1 MKTLSTDPRA
11 IRTRQALR
19 DSLMQTV
26 IIKPFREI
34 TINDIATSANVN
46 RATFYLHYEDKYDLL
61 QDCADTLLLE
71 IREEIR
77 FAPDNPVD
85 TQPDVLITFHYE
97 RIITIL
103 EHFRKYREFYLA
115 MMGKNGDPLF
125 YTLLRDGASVWIQ
138 SELAKVLT
146 DCNMPIDQEYIEM
159 MVRFQSAGNF
169 DVILWWLEQ
178 NMHPPIEIMA
188 DRLAKITL
196 PPLIKSVNG

>member
-1 MKTLSTDPRA
+1 MH
-11 IRTRQALR
+11 
-19 DSLMQTV
+19 TV
-26 IIKPFREI
+26 ITKPFREI
-34 TINDIATSANVN
+34 TINDITQSASVN
-46 RATFYLHYEDKYDLL
+46 RATFYLHYEDKYALL

-71 IREEIR
+71 IREEIQ
-77 FAPDNPVD
+77 FAPDNPAD

-103 EHFRKYREFYLA
+103 EHFRKHRDFYLA

-125 YTLLRDGASVWIQ
+125 YTLLREGASAWIQ
-138 SELAKVLT
+138 GELTTILT
-146 DCNMPIDQEYIEM
+146 YCNMPIDQEHIEM

-196 PPLIKSVNG
+196 PPLLKSVNGQA

>member
-61 QDCADTLLLE
+61 QDCVDTLLLE

-77 FAPDNPVD
+77 FAPDNPAD
-85 TQPDVLITFHYE
+85 TQPDVLITFHHE

-138 SELAKVLT
+138 SELAKVMT
-146 DCNMPIDQEYIEM
+146 DCNVPIDQEYIEM